1 MDLTKDNLKKHNEKF
16 AIFLWTDKRIRKWYK
31 KVGYFR

>member
-1 MDLTKDNLKKHNEKF
+1 MELTIDNLKNHNEKYS
-16 AIFLWTDKRIRKWYK
+16 IFLWTDKRIRKWYK

>member
-1 MDLTKDNLKKHNEKF
+1 MELTIDNLKKHNEKYS
-16 AIFLWTDKRIRKWYK
+16 IFLWTDKRIRKWYK